1 MVRGTVSAKK
11 EQRNERS
18 VPMKKSGI
26 VKSTTN
32 AKESDRITRLK
43 AARSAYS
50 KLSQERAAKRVRTPP
65 RTVPVAPKLGRQRS
79 EAPQD
84 NPRPTPSPS
93 RAVPF
98 KPMESSLAMIEN
110 NSLRMPNTGRASSI
124 GGARSLAP
132 RPSLLPLGINVFDTN
147 VSVNDKL
154 KVRDF
159 VSSLRSATATPK
171 RSTFGSD
178 RMHEMPSAH
187 TTRTVRFFAA
197 DTIQEQRESGGEEIL
212 QAAVPEKDNNKGVE
226 LGAGDYVPHSI
237 LKKKQKKEAVFSS
250 PAGVSSASSRNRRTS
265 NESAISQAYTLLFNT
280 TDADLKK
287 TEPIMI
293 DQMIEL
299 LNDMKSRRVC
309 SLSSSILFLNAYINT
324 SFSLLSLPED
334 LSNVPKPNR
343 RGFRKITPR
352 NSSSDLQANQ
362 EVMLINEAAKTQ
374 VTPSPSRVS
383 RLATRLRLKDP
394 VSSTLGGDSPFMS
407 INASPFF

>member
-1 MVRGTVSAKK
+1 MKD
-11 EQRNERS
+11 S
-18 VPMKKSGI
+18 V
-26 VKSTTN
+26 V
-32 AKESDRITRLK
+32 
-43 AARSAYS
+43 
-50 KLSQERAAKRVRTPP
+50 
-65 RTVPVAPKLGRQRS
+65 
-79 EAPQD
+79 
-84 NPRPTPSPS
+84 PRPTPSPS

-265 NESAISQAYTLLFNT
+265 NESAISQAYTCLALAALLPDDDT
-280 TDADLKK
+280 
-287 TEPIMI
+287 
-293 DQMIEL
+293 
-299 LNDMKSRRVC
+299 
-309 SLSSSILFLNAYINT
+309 SS
-324 SFSLLSLPED
+324 SLLSLPED